1 MNVKRILLAATLILL
16 SPVAVIAQHPMG
28 LVVGDL
34 NTPYAY
40 SLNPALTRS
49 SLGNRAYFNWWGG
62 SLALSPEFDM
72 NLDQSWNSP
81 NPRTNFHRMNAM
93 NEVYG
98 PSFFLP
104 LGPRASFG
112 FGVKAIS
119 GLSLNGV
126 SEDWALLLRNGGSIT
141 NFNSLNQTAFS
152 INTDQYQEWFFSFSG
167 ESGAWSDGWS
177 AKSLAQRTRA
187 YRWGVTPK
195 FIIGMGA
202 ASLNGAAVNLMNMAQ
217 VGNVVTAD
225 AQDVRMRLQ
234 YTDDESASSTLSG
247 PWGLNFRIPYGAGMG
262 VDLGFVYEYRPNA
275 ARRFDFLSPCDWEEQ
290 QQYEWKF
297 GASITDLG
305 LIWYDG
311 ESQTLNQ
318 QGGSLS
324 YQPTVGSGSNQRFSS
339 LNSTVFVA
347 NNAQAES
354 GFISYTPAALNMQFD
369 KRLTRYGLE
378 GSAEPFHWHVG
389 AYWTQDLKAI
399 NSSGLHRA
407 SYISVVPRHQ
417 SERLEYGFP
426 LSLTNQYRN
435 LQLGAYVR
443 IGPLTL
449 GSDNLVGYKN
459 WQSGKTMGGANFY
472 FGVRSKLGDCLPWYE
487 ETYVEPTYDV
497 QQTDSS
503 KACDTVFVER
513 VQTIRDT
520 VYTNSEYRIDTL
532 RIETVK
538 VVHDTLYKE
547 APVSPVDPIE
557 DRVLED
563 TKKKL
568 AAVEAELAKEQKRNK
583 ELQDQ
588 WLEEKKRCDEAL
600 AQEEDK
606 RKKAEIS
613 AEEAK
618 NRADGLQQERDRL
631 QFELDRLKQ
640 ASGSGCEE
648 QTRLLDSF
656 LAIEQKKNQS
666 LTAELSKVKIERD
679 RAVSE
684 LAACQKR
691 SDDCL
696 KSLGAVEAERDQLK
710 KEIEALKLKLAVPV
724 EDCTPIK
731 KKLSDTEAQLKAL
744 QSELNGWKTKS
755 QLCEEEL
762 AKAKKTAADLE
773 IMVNNKQKEID
784 ALKNQL
790 ANASGEDCSSYKT
803 KISQLEAQLAAVED
817 CAPYKKQVTDLKA
830 QLAAVEDCAPY
841 KKQVSDLKAQLAAVE
856 DCAPYKNK
864 ASDLEAQLNK
874 AQSDLTN
881 EKKKVSDLQAQLADC
896 SGGNDCDQITAEL
909 EAAKK
914 KISTLEAEN
923 EKLKSEKSQLESDL
937 SAAKSQYNAVMAE
950 YEVCNKAVQE
960 LKSKLAS
967 CEQQLKEAGNDDS
980 DVALND
986 AKAEIA
992 KLKQTLAQL
1001 NAEIDSQAETIQA
1014 CQSSNSD
1021 LQLQLKASQDAAT
1034 KLKSQL
1040 ADANKQLQ
1048 LVKMQLDE
1056 CKKGQEVPPAPEP
1069 GVGGN

>member
-1 MNVKRILLAATLILL
+1 MNMIRIALVAALILL
-16 SPVAVIAQHPMG
+16 STLAVRAQHPMG

-72 NLDQSWNSP
+72 NLDQTWNAP
-81 NPRTNFHRMNAM
+81 NPRNGFHRMNAM

-112 FGVKAIS
+112 FGVKAVS

-126 SEDWALLLRNGGSIT
+126 SENWALLLRNGGSIT
-141 NFNSLNQTAFS
+141 DFNSLSQSAFS

-177 AKSLAQRTRA
+177 ARSLAQRTRA

-202 ASLNGAAVNLMNMAQ
+202 ASLNGTAVNLLNMTEA
-217 VGNVVTAD
+217 GNSVTAD
-225 AQDVRMRLQ
+225 AQDVRLSLQ
-234 YTDDESASSTLSG
+234 FTDDASASTTLAG

-275 ARRFDFLSPCDWEEQ
+275 ARKFDFLSPCDWEEQ

-297 GASITDLG
+297 GASLTDLG

-311 ESQTLNQ
+311 ESQSLNR
-318 QGGSLS
+318 QGSSLT
-324 YQPTVGSGSNQRFSS
+324 YQPTVISGPDDRFST
-339 LNSTVFVA
+339 LGYTVFVG
-347 NNAQAES
+347 NNAETEP

-369 KRLTRYGLE
+369 KRLQRYGLSGE
-378 GSAEPFHWHVG
+378 NVPFHWHIG
-389 AYWTQDLKAI
+389 AYWTQDLKAV

-407 SYISVVPRHQ
+407 SYFSVVPRHQ

-426 LSLTNQYRN
+426 VSLTNQYQN
-435 LQLGAYVR
+435 LQVGAYVR

-459 WQSGKTMGGANFY
+459 WQTGKTMGGANFY

-487 ETYVEPTYDV
+487 ETYIEPTYD
-497 QQTDSS
+497 QNPIDSN
-503 KACDTVFVER
+503 KACDTVYVDR
-513 VQTIRDT
+513 VKTIRDT

-532 RIETVK
+532 QIETVK
-538 VVHDTLYKE
+538 VVRDTIYKE
-547 APVSPVDPIE
+547 APVSPVDPLE

-600 AQEEDK
+600 AQEEEQ

-618 NRADGLQQERDRL
+618 NRADGLEQDRDRL

-656 LAIEQKKNQS
+656 LAIEQKKNQTLAS
-666 LTAELSKVKIERD
+666 ELSKARSERD
-679 RAVSE
+679 RAVSDW
-684 LAACQKR
+684 AACQKR
-691 SDDCL
+691 SDECL
-696 KSLGAVEAERDQLK
+696 KSLGAVEAERDRLK
-710 KEIEALKLKLAVPV
+710 SEIEALKLKLTVPV

-731 KKLSDTEAQLKAL
+731 KKLSETEAQFKAL
-744 QSELNGWKTKS
+744 QTELNGWKTKA

-773 IMVNNKQKEID
+773 VMVNTKQKEID
-784 ALKNQL
+784 ALKAQL
-790 ANASGEDCSSYKT
+790 AASSGEDCSSYKT
-803 KISQLEAQLAAVED
+803 KIAQLE
-817 CAPYKKQVTDLKA
+817 A

-841 KKQVSDLKAQLAAVE
+841 KKQVSDLKTQLAAVEDCTPYKKQVNDLKAQLAAVE
-856 DCAPYKNK
+856 DCAPYKKK
-864 ASDLEAQLNK
+864 ASDLEAQLSK
-874 AQSDLTN
+874 AQTDLAN

-896 SGGNDCDQITAEL
+896 SGGEDCDQINSDL

-914 KISTLEAEN
+914 KITALEAEN
-923 EKLKSEKSQLESDL
+923 EKLKADKSQLESDL

-960 LKSKLAS
+960 LKSKLAD
-967 CEQQLKEAGNDDS
+967 CEKQLKEAGNNNS
-980 DVALND
+980 DAALNE

-1001 NAEIDSQAETIQA
+1001 NAEIDSQAETIQT

-1021 LQLQLKASQDAAT
+1021 LQLQLKASQDAAA

-1040 ADANKQLQ
+1040 ADATKQLQ

-1056 CKKGQEVPPAPEP
+1056 CQKAQEVPPAPEP
-1069 GVGGN
+1069 AGGGN

>member
-1 MNVKRILLAATLILL
+1 MNMKRIAIAAALILL
-16 SPVAVIAQHPMG
+16 SPLAVWAQHPMG

-49 SLGNRAYFNWWGG
+49 SLGNRAFFNWWGG

-72 NLDQSWNSP
+72 NLDQRWNAP
-81 NPRTNFHRMNAM
+81 NPRNGFHRMNAM

-112 FGVKAIS
+112 FGVKAVS

-126 SEDWALLLRNGGSIT
+126 SENWALLLRNGGSIT
-141 NFNSLNQTAFS
+141 DFNSLSQGAFS

-177 AKSLAQRTRA
+177 ARSLAQRTRA

-202 ASLNGAAVNLMNMAQ
+202 ASLNGTAVNLLNMAQ
-217 VGNVVTAD
+217 VGNSVTAD

-234 YTDDESASSTLSG
+234 YTNDASASTTLDG

-262 VDLGFVYEYRPNA
+262 VDLGFVYEYRPHA
-275 ARRFDFLSPCDWEEQ
+275 AGKFDFLSPCDWEEQ

-311 ESQTLNQ
+311 ESQTMNR
-318 QGGSLS
+318 QGSSLT
-324 YQPTVGSGSNQRFSS
+324 YQPTLISGPDERFST
-339 LNSTVFVA
+339 LGYTVFVA
-347 NNAQAES
+347 NNAETEP

-369 KRLTRYGLE
+369 KRLQRYGLSGE
-378 GSAEPFHWHVG
+378 NVPFHWHIG
-389 AYWTQDLKAI
+389 AYWTQDLKAV

-407 SYISVVPRHQ
+407 SYFSVVPRHQ
-417 SERLEYGFP
+417 SERFEYGFP
-426 LSLTNQYRN
+426 VSLTNQYQN
-435 LQLGAYVR
+435 LQVGAYVR

-459 WQSGKTMGGANFY
+459 WQTGKTMGGANFY

-487 ETYVEPTYDV
+487 ESYVEPTYD
-497 QQTDSS
+497 QNPTESN
-503 KACDTVFVER
+503 KTCDTVYVDR

-538 VVHDTLYKE
+538 VIRDTLFKE
-547 APVSPVDPIE
+547 APVSPVDPVE

-568 AAVEAELAKEQKRNK
+568 AVVEAELAKEQKRNK
-583 ELQDQ
+583 DLQDQ

-618 NRADGLQQERDRL
+618 NRADGLEQDRDRL

-640 ASGSGCEE
+640 VSGSGCEE

-656 LAIEQKKNQS
+656 LAIEQKKNQN
-666 LTAELSKVKIERD
+666 LAAELSKVKNERD
-679 RAVSE
+679 RAVSD

-691 SDDCL
+691 SDECL
-696 KSLGAVEAERDQLK
+696 KSLGAVEAERDRLK
-710 KEIEALKLKLAVPV
+710 SELEALKLKLAVPV
-724 EDCTPIK
+724 EDCAPIK
-731 KKLSDTEAQLKAL
+731 KKLSETEAQLKAL
-744 QSELNGWKTKS
+744 QSELNGWKTKA

-762 AKAKKTAADLE
+762 AKAKNTAADLE
-773 IMVNNKQKEID
+773 MMVNTKQKEID
-784 ALKNQL
+784 ALKAQL
-790 ANASGEDCSSYKT
+790 AASSGEDCSSYKT
-803 KISQLEAQLAAVED
+803 KIAQLEAQLAAVED
-817 CAPYKKQVTDLKA
+817 CAPYKNQVSDLKA
-830 QLAAVEDCAPY
+830 QLAAVEDCVPY

-856 DCAPYKNK
+856 DCAPYKK
-864 ASDLEAQLNK
+864 KVSDLEAQLSK
-874 AQSDLTN
+874 AQTDLAN

-896 SGGNDCDQITAEL
+896 SGEDDCEQISSDL

-914 KISTLEAEN
+914 KITALEAEN
-923 EKLKSEKSQLESDL
+923 EKLKADKSQLESDL

-960 LKSKLAS
+960 LKSKLAD
-967 CEQQLKEAGNDDS
+967 CEKQLKEAGNNNS
-980 DVALND
+980 DAALNE

-1001 NAEIDSQAETIQA
+1001 NAEIDSQAETIQT

-1021 LQLQLKASQDAAT
+1021 LQLQLKASQDAAA

-1040 ADANKQLQ
+1040 ADATKQLQ
-1048 LVKMQLDE
+1048 LVKLQLDE
-1056 CKKGQEVPPAPEP
+1056 CQKAKEVPPAPEP
-1069 GVGGN
+1069 AGGGN